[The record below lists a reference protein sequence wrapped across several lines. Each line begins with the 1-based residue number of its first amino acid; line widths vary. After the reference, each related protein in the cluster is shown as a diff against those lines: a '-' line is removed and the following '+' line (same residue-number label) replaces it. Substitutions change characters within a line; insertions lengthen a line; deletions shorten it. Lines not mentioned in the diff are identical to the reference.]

1 MRTSFIARLRITV
14 AAMTDAKARPIFIVS
29 DGTGDTADRVTRAAL
44 RQFGQPKVSVNVFSN
59 VTDPQQLERIL
70 RQAAIS
76 QAFVVTSLVTPEQRA
91 LANQLAKAFHILQ
104 VDVIGNVITGLSGWF
119 GEMPQSQPGLYH
131 RTDAEYFK
139 RIEAVEFTVKVDDGK
154 EPRMLEKA
162 DIVLVGVSR
171 TSKTPLSVFLAY
183 KGYKV
188 ANVPLVLNRDPP
200 QQLFSVDPRKVFALT
215 IDPEAL
221 QGIRKSRLQT
231 MRMGNDTNYG
241 QMDYILAELEYAEE
255 LFRRNRQ
262 WSHINVT
269 NKALEETAA
278 QILTLYAERGLSGG
292 EVGQL

>member
-1 MRTSFIARLRITV
+1 MAE
-14 AAMTDAKARPIFIVS
+14 RPPRALFIVS

-44 RQFGQPKVSVNVFSN
+44 RQFDGFRVSVQVFSN
-59 VTDPQQLERIL
+59 VTDAEHLDRIL
-70 RQAAIS
+70 KQAAM
-76 QAFVVTSLVTPEQRA
+76 AGALVVTSLVAPDQRS
-91 LANQLAKAFHILQ
+91 LANELARAYRIVQ
-104 VDVIGNVITGLSGWF
+104 VDVIGGVITALSGWL
-119 GEMPQSQPGLYH
+119 GEAPVNQPGLLH
-131 RTDAEYFK
+131 RTDADYFR

-154 EPRMLEKA
+154 EPRMLDKA

-200 QQLFSVDPRKVFALT
+200 EQLFGIDPRKVFALT

-221 QGIRKSRLQT
+221 QNIRKQRLQA
-231 MRMGNDTNYG
+231 MRMRDDTNYG
-241 QMDYILAELEYAEE
+241 QMDYILAELEYAED

-278 QILTLYAERGLSGG
+278 TILALYTERGIAER

>member
-1 MRTSFIARLRITV
+1 
-14 AAMTDAKARPIFIVS
+14 MTDAKARPIFIVS

-44 RQFGQPKVSVNVFSN
+44 RQFAHARVSVNVFSN
-59 VTDPQQLERIL
+59 VTDPHQLERIM
-70 RQAAIS
+70 RQAALS
-76 QAFVVTSLVTPEQRA
+76 QAFVVTSLVSADQRA

-104 VDVIGNVITGLSGWF
+104 VDVIGNVITALSGWF
-119 GEMPQSQPGLYH
+119 GELPQSQPGLMH
-131 RTDAEYFK
+131 RADADYFR

-162 DIVLVGVSR
+162 DVVLVGVSR

-188 ANVPLVLNRDPP
+188 ANVPIVLNRDPP
-200 QQLFSVDPRKVFALT
+200 KQLFEIDPRKVFALT

-221 QGIRKSRLQT
+221 QGIRKTRLQT
-231 MRMGNDTNYG
+231 MRMSNDTNYG
-241 QMDYILAELEYAEE
+241 QMDYILAELEFAEE

-262 WSHINVT
+262 WTLINVT

-278 QILTLYAERGLSGG
+278 LILSLYAERGLAHG